1 MSKVSAKTAVR
12 DAVRAETKVV
22 ALFEGVP
29 NDKTRVVSRDS
40 FQNFQQKLG
49 IGTDNPSTFTTYG
62 FNPISRRHIQLEWMH
77 RGSWIAGRVV
87 DTVADDMT
95 RAGVTFKGEIEP
107 ADIETLNAQAQE
119 LGLWTA
125 ANETIKWGRLYG
137 GCLGVMLIDGQNMKT
152 PFRLESVG
160 KDQFKGML
168 VLDRWMVEP
177 VVEDLVTDLGPFL
190 GLPKFYRV
198 QANAPA
204 LRGQVIHYTRIAFRH
219 EGVRLP
225 YNQRLTENLWGISVI
240 ERLFDRMVAFDAAS
254 TGISQLIYKAYLR
267 TFKVK
272 GLREIIANGA
282 QPNGAG
288 PLNGLLAQMEMM
300 RRYQGQE
307 GITLMDLEDE
317 FEVQEAGAF
326 SGLDKALDGLASQL
340 SGATEIP
347 LTRLFGQSPGGMNAT
362 GESDMQNYFDLI
374 SQKQNGDLKNGLI
387 TVYRCIAQS
396 NGITLGDDFGIDFN
410 SLERMSDKDKAEIA
424 KTITDTV
431 LSGKDA
437 GVIPDKVILQ
447 ELRQLAHLCGV
458 WSNIT
463 TDMIENADEEV
474 LPEMGVDPATGL
486 PMATPHPDDAPFD
499 PKPAKNKL
507 AFEQKQTAALNKAK
521 TNLPGKKKVAD
532 GKVTSITVRPQRK
545 KERVA

>member
-1 MSKVSAKTAVR
+1 MSKVSVKSAAR
-12 DAVRAETKVV
+12 DAAKAEVV
-22 ALFEGVP
+22 ELFSGVSD
-29 NDKTRVVSRDS
+29 DKTRVVSRDS

-49 IGTDNPSTFTTYG
+49 IGTDNPSSYTQYG

-107 ADIETLNAQAQE
+107 ADIETLNSQAQE
-119 LGLWTA
+119 MGIWTG

-152 PFRLESVG
+152 PFKLETVG
-160 KDQFKGML
+160 KDQFKGLL

-177 VVEDLVTDLGPFL
+177 VVEDLVTDLGPNL

-204 LRGQVIHYTRIAFRH
+204 LRGQVIHHSRVAFRH

-282 QPNGAG
+282 QPQGAG

-374 SQKQNGDLKNGLI
+374 SQKQNRDLKNGLI
-387 TVYRCIAQS
+387 LVFRCIGQS
-396 NGITLGDDFGIDFN
+396 NGIKLGDDFGVDFN

-424 KTITDTV
+424 KTITDTI

-463 TDMIENADEEV
+463 TDMIEEADEEV
-474 LPEMGVDPATGL
+474 MPEMGTDPATGL

-499 PKPAKNKL
+499 PKPAQEKVK
-507 AFEQKQTAALNKAK
+507 FERTQTAALNKAK
-521 TNLPGKKKVAD
+521 TKPAAKKKVAD
-532 GKVTSITVRPQRK
+532 GKVTSITIRPQGTK
-545 KERVA
+545 KRVA

>member
-521 TNLPGKKKVAD
+521 TNPPGKKKVAD
-532 GKVTSITVRPQRK
+532 GKVTSITVRSQRK